1 MLFGKRSSQTGS
13 IKVVTKNDNNYTEK
27 EEFNLSEIILE
38 VILSENLKVLLC
50 IVTDSQPQG

>member
-1 MLFGKRSSQTGS
+1 M
-13 IKVVTKNDNNYTEK
+13 VTKNDNNYTEK

-50 IVTDSQPQG
+50 IVTDSQPGVGARDANPSQKMMA